1 MAKEAADA
9 EAKKEARRRKERRN
23 RDAFSALVQEHLA
36 SGRLSAKTRFRVR
49 PPSSYPPSPA
59 CGRLLRT
66 AHNSSWERKEIASPL
81 VRLFLFVYY
90 ILLCS
95 LCSFSVWLP
104 SSFCTWRVMAWR
116 EAACRSTWP
125 C

>member
-49 PPSSYPPSPA
+49 PPSPASPSRA
-59 CGRLLRT
+59 CARSFRT
-66 AHNSSWERKEIASPL
+66 AFILTWGQEETAKLL
-81 VRLFLFVYY
+81 VNLFLICVA
-90 ILLCS
+90 LL
-95 LCSFSVWLP
+95 
-104 SSFCTWRVMAWR
+104 
-116 EAACRSTWP
+116 
-125 C
+125 